1 MTLAPL
7 QEVEPGLRQCIHC
20 GMCLEACPTYQ
31 ITRLETESPRGR
43 IHLMINMLEGGPTSD
58 ATRLHLDRCLACRA
72 CEVVC
77 PSGVPYG
84 HLIEAARTVI
94 AEETRPRRG
103 WLASRLRR
111 LALDV
116 LADPASLAR
125 AAAVLG
131 LYERLGLRALLHRT
145 GATRVLPRGLR
156 RLEALYPP
164 FARPRYRAPA
174 LPPAPRA
181 RVALLLGCVMRVAYG
196 DVHTAAARILAR
208 QGIAVIDAPAQT
220 CCGALHAHAG
230 EREDARALARRNIAA
245 FEEAAVDAIVVDAAG
260 CGAQLKGYGALLA
273 DDDAWAARA
282 AAFAAK
288 VRDVTE
294 YLAEVA
300 GERLGRLDLRAT
312 YQDPCHLA
320 HAQGI
325 RKQPRA
331 LLSRVH
337 GLELIEMADADVCC
351 GSAGSYNLTQPEYSA
366 RLLERKVDAILA
378 TGARA
383 VVSANP
389 GCMLQIE
396 AGLRARGSQHAGTA
410 RGRSARPRDV
420 VSARRILVIASATLA
435 TIVAVL
441 ALLFIPLSIAVG
453 HPLNAVGELALLI
466 GCVWWVARVMRTDRR
481 RRLAAEAALPPERR
495 PERRQP
501 RRPITFQLRE
511 TLVTFA
517 IWATLIFAFDAFALG
532 MDPFVNVGVAAFAG
546 FMLATLTVTGRH
558 MMFRLTAEE
567 DEQARRAEE
576 NG

>member
-43 IHLMINMLEGGPTSD
+43 IHLMINMLEGGPISD
-58 ATRLHLDRCLACRA
+58 TTRLHLDRCLACRA

-94 AEETRPRRG
+94 AEDAAPRRG
-103 WLASRLRR
+103 WLTGRLRR

-116 LADPASLAR
+116 LADPPSLAR

-131 LYERLGLRALLHRT
+131 LYERLGLRGLLHRI
-145 GATRVLPRGLR
+145 GATRVLPRRLR

-164 FARPRYRAPA
+164 FDRPRYRAPA
-174 LPPAPRA
+174 PPPAPRA
-181 RVALLLGCVMRVAYG
+181 RAALLLGCVMRVAYG
-196 DVHTAAARILAR
+196 DVHTAAARMLAR
-208 QGIAVIDAPAQT
+208 LGIAVIDAPAQT

-245 FEEAAVDAIVVDAAG
+245 FEDANVDAVVVDAAG

-273 DDDAWAARA
+273 DDAAWSGRA
-282 AAFAAK
+282 ATFAAK
-288 VRDVTE
+288 VRDVNE

-325 RKQPRA
+325 RKQPRD

-337 GLELIEMADADVCC
+337 GLELLEMADADVCC
-351 GSAGSYNLTQPEYSA
+351 GSAGSYNLTQPEYSD
-366 RLLERKVDAILA
+366 RLLARKLDAILA
-378 TGARA
+378 TGAGA
-383 VVSANP
+383 VISANP

-396 AGLRARGSQHAGTA
+396 SGLRARGSNLPVLH
-410 RGRSARPRDV
+410 V
-420 VSARRILVIASATLA
+420 VE
-435 TIVAVL
+435 VL
-441 ALLFIPLSIAVG
+441 
-453 HPLNAVGELALLI
+453 
-466 GCVWWVARVMRTDRR
+466 DR
-481 RRLAAEAALPPERR
+481 AM
-495 PERRQP
+495 
-501 RRPITFQLRE
+501 T
-511 TLVTFA
+511 
-517 IWATLIFAFDAFALG
+517 
-532 MDPFVNVGVAAFAG
+532 
-546 FMLATLTVTGRH
+546 
-558 MMFRLTAEE
+558 
-567 DEQARRAEE
+567 
-576 NG
+576 